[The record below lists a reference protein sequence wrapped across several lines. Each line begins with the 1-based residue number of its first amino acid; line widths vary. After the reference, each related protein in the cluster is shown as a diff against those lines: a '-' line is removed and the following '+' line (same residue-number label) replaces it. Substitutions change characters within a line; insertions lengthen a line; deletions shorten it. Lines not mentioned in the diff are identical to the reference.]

1 MDGFEELEQ
10 EILYAKTETLGRM
23 GQALEGALEELRAFD
38 AGEVDPGRD
47 GARSSGTAGGAP
59 PRSSDTSRERLVAR
73 AGEALLFYVVQRES
87 MGLRADPELLDELGV
102 PAEVRRRMGLDPF
115 RPDG

>member
-1 MDGFEELEQ
+1 MDRFEELEQ
-10 EILYAKTETLGRM
+10 EILYAKAETLGRM
-23 GQALEGALEELRAFD
+23 GQALEVALAELRAFD
-38 AGEVDPGRD
+38 GGEGGGRGEAART
-47 GARSSGTAGGAP
+47 GAATEGGVPRSSG
-59 PRSSDTSRERLVAR
+59 TSRERLVAR